1 MFISSGNFVLS
12 LDYFAFGYDGFL
24 RGVFFQ
30 MVNTS
35 LMFTLGVYLVGRETN
50 VRKILQLPFFYAA
63 TAGVLIWVLH
73 IKLPDFILHGV
84 DFLGKAALPMLLLLL
99 GYSLKNIQISNMSLA
114 FTGGIFR
121 IFGGLLIA
129 TLLVFALR
137 TTGLVGNT
145 EQEML
150 TLKLLIF
157 NGSMP
162 AAVATLLLAQKYDR
176 QPELVASSVFA
187 STVIGLTTIPA
198 ILWSVNYFF
207 D

>member
-12 LDYFAFGYDGFL
+12 LNYFAFGYDGFL

-50 VRKILQLPFFYAA
+50 IRKIFQIPFFYAA
-63 TAGVLIWVLH
+63 TAGVLIWVWH

-84 DFLGKAALPMLLLLL
+84 DFTGKAALPMLLLLL
-99 GYSLKNIQISNMSLA
+99 GYSLKNIQIENASLA
-114 FTGGIFR
+114 ITGGLFR
-121 IFGGLLIA
+121 IFGGLFIA
-129 TLLVFALR
+129 TFFVLVLR
-137 TTGLVGNT
+137 STGLVGNG
-145 EQEML
+145 EQEIL

-157 NGSMP
+157 SGSMP
-162 AAVATLLLAQKYDR
+162 AAVGTLLLAQKYDR
-176 QPELVASSVFA
+176 RPELVASSVFA

-198 ILWSVNYFF
+198 VLWSVNYFF
-207 D
+207 G